1 MQKAYVAGTGHYVPE
16 GIVTNQD
23 LIDRFGIDTDNEWIV
38 SRTGIEARR
47 FAKIG
52 EGTTDI
58 ALPAAEQALEEAGL
72 KADELDMI
80 IFATLSPDYVFPGS
94 ACLLQERLG
103 APGIAAL
110 DIRNQCS
117 GFIYALSTGAA
128 MIQGGMKNI
137 LVVGAEKHSSGLDLT
152 TEGRNVACLFG
163 DGAGAVVLR
172 ATDDEERGVQWW
184 TLGADGR
191 YADDL
196 CQTVWDMK
204 KSCFFDTDEEGNG
217 VVQRSDMFA
226 KMNGRKVF
234 KQAVE
239 KMIGSIMS
247 MCWENKIDLE
257 DVDLFCF
264 HQANLRINQYIQEQ
278 LKLPDEKC
286 PANIQRFGNTT
297 AATIPLLLSECVDD
311 GRLKEGMTV
320 ACIAFGAGFTWGASL
335 IRW

>member
-1 MQKAYVAGTGHYVPE
+1 
-16 GIVTNQD
+16 
-23 LIDRFGIDTDNEWIV
+23 
-38 SRTGIEARR
+38 
-47 FAKIG
+47 
-52 EGTTDI
+52 
-58 ALPAAEQALEEAGL
+58 
-72 KADELDMI
+72 
-80 IFATLSPDYVFPGS
+80 
-94 ACLLQERLG
+94 
-103 APGIAAL
+103 
-110 DIRNQCS
+110 
-117 GFIYALSTGAA
+117 
-128 MIQGGMKNI
+128 
-137 LVVGAEKHSSGLDLT
+137 
-152 TEGRNVACLFG
+152 
-163 DGAGAVVLR
+163 
-172 ATDDEERGVQWW
+172 
-184 TLGADGR
+184 
-191 YADDL
+191 
-196 CQTVWDMK
+196 MK

-335 IRW
+335 ISQEHEGVEIPQVVRLCAHKVQGFRHGLAEGFTLRLCANEFEMPQMKVAVVRVSRR